1 MLLSCY
7 LDHMFDSQENFELE
21 RNIRMRTA
29 QNLLVKLEA
38 QILTQF
44 EFASILV
51 YSKQTAGC
59 PLISDGSV
67 AHALFLTL
75 QRLVNIVAIAG
86 NKLNIDSNDS
96 YFHEVGILRELLYHA
111 VICLEECNI

>member
-7 LDHMFDSQENFELE
+7 HDHMFDSQENFELQ

-51 YSKQTAGC
+51 YSKPTAGR
-59 PLISDGSV
+59 PINSDGSV

-86 NKLNIDSNDS
+86 NELNIDSNDS
-96 YFHEVGILRELLYHA
+96 YFNEV
-111 VICLEECNI
+111 

>member
-7 LDHMFDSQENFELE
+7 HDHMFDSQENFELE

-67 AHALFLTL
+67 APNTST
-75 QRLVNIVAIAG
+75 IS
-86 NKLNIDSNDS
+86 KYS
-96 YFHEVGILRELLYHA
+96 
-111 VICLEECNI
+111 CNSRK